1 MIIGDD
7 VPANSDVCSGM
18 VTIGLDAFPP
28 GARRG
33 MVLERCTGPAS
44 RGYGVD
50 EGSTHRR
57 GSGSRSR
64 LVRRATRSSLP
75 CARALTKREREKEI
89 PDARQWPTWVLQ
101 SPSGFCTREYEDK
114 SGHVAQCTLISVSPR
129 DIHWTDGRRRPAWGE
144 REDCS
149 LLSLIYVG
157 LRTYGK
163 NLFSTR
169 TVYRSSTALYRNLLL
184 PSPQKIPF

>member
-50 EGSTHRR
+50 EGSTQRQRVALAPRPPRH
-57 GSGSRSR
+57 SIEPA
-64 LVRRATRSSLP
+64 VRP
-75 CARALTKREREKEI
+75 CPDERERERERYRT
-89 PDARQWPTWVLQ
+89 RQWPTWVLQ

-129 DIHWTDGRRRPAWGE
+129 DIHWTDGRRRPAWG
-144 REDCS
+144 
-149 LLSLIYVG
+149 
-157 LRTYGK
+157 RTGG
-163 NLFSTR
+163 
-169 TVYRSSTALYRNLLL
+169 LL
-184 PSPQKIPF
+184 PTLTHLRRPTYVREKSVFNSYCI